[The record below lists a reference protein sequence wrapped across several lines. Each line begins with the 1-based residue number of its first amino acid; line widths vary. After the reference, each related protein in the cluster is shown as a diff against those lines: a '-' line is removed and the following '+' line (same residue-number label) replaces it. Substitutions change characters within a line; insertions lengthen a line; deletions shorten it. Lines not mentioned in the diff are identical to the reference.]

1 MNNKIFKINFSEIH
15 SNLLSVALVV
25 SLLVLGISY
34 IYLINTSVFLV
45 NARGLAEEKSAQI
58 ESELAVLE
66 TNYISSQ
73 EAIDMAFATARG
85 FVEAPK
91 DSTFAYRSKPADS
104 ETSLSFL
111 R

>member
-1 MNNKIFKINFSEIH
+1 MNRKILKINFSEIH
-15 SNLLSVALVV
+15 GNLLSIGLVA
-25 SLLVLGISY
+25 SLLVLGIAY

-45 NARGLAEEKSAQI
+45 NARGVAEEKSSQL

-66 TNYISSQ
+66 TDYIGVQ
-73 EAIDMAFATARG
+73 ENIDMAMATARG

-91 DSTFAYRSKPADS
+91 DSTFAYRAKPTDQ
-104 ETSLSFL
+104 ENSLSFL

>member
-1 MNNKIFKINFSEIH
+1 MNNKILKINFSEMH
-15 SNLLSVALVV
+15 GNLLSVGLVT
-25 SLLVLGISY
+25 SLLVLGIAY

-45 NARGLAEEKSAQI
+45 NARGLAEEKRGQI

-73 EAIDMAFATARG
+73 ETIDMSLATAQG
-85 FVEAPK
+85 FVPAPK
-91 DSTFAYRSKPADS
+91 DSTFAYRPKLADQ